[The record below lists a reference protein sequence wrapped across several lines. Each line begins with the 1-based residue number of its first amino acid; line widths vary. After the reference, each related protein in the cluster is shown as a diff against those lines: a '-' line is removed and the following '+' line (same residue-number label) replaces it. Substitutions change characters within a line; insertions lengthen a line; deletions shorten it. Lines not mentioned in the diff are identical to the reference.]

1 MNQRKNA
8 SPFSNAPIIDYANP
22 DSESFIP
29 ARLLKHPFLHFIS
42 LHKRNFSIGLW
53 ALILTN
59 AFDVAGPYFIGKTI
73 DLLIEPE
80 QGSLF
85 WTYIA
90 ILVLVSVGTAVF
102 RYLWRIYFSRFHQQV
117 AADLRNILF
126 KKMLRLKVSEHQKTA
141 TGEKMT
147 LLTQDI
153 DNFRMGIGPG
163 ILILFDAIL
172 YVLFLLPLMIAVSW
186 TWTWQCLIFMPLIPF
201 FTYGLERSFSKRY
214 RDLQD
219 KTGELTSFAQET
231 VSGIK
236 VIKSLSLQ
244 NFRAQFFFPINKK
257 LQDYGLRVD
266 RIEAAF
272 SPVLELFVMIGTAT
286 LLFWGSK
293 DVIQGSISIGEFFA
307 FYQYLLRMIWPMTA
321 FGISFMMY
329 KEADSSFDRIKETLS
344 STEEMPLGH
353 IKTQKGYSLKVE
365 NLKFNYPSTL
375 SYALYD
381 INFELK
387 PDESMAIV
395 GPVGC
400 GKSTL
405 SQILSRSLIF
415 DKGKVLYG
423 HTNILE
429 IKKDLFKNIITLVPQ
444 DVFLFKN
451 SIKGNLTQFQEVADE
466 SLQKVVS
473 HVEMVDEIAQT
484 SEGYETPLH
493 EKGLGLSGGQ
503 RQRLTL
509 ARGLLAQPQWLIL
522 DDSLSAV
529 DVSTEQK
536 IMETLKQLKEKQE
549 MNFIICSHRI
559 QNISW
564 VDKILVLNQGRVEDI
579 GSHAELMERCGL
591 YNKLYAS
598 HKENTASNKKESGG
612 PVS

>member
-1 MNQRKNA
+1 M
-8 SPFSNAPIIDYANP
+8 SS
-22 DSESFIP
+22 
-29 ARLLKHPFLHFIS
+29 LLQHPFWFFIKK
-42 LHKRNFSIGLW
+42 HKTNFNLGLA
-53 ALILTN
+53 ALLLTN

-73 DLLIEPE
+73 DLLVQTDRTGFE
-80 QGSLF
+80 L
-85 WTYIA
+85 YIIA
-90 ILVLVSVGTAVF
+90 MILVAIGTAVF

-163 ILILFDAIL
+163 ILILVDAII
-172 YVLFLLPLMIAVSW
+172 YVICLLPLMISISW

-201 FTYGLERSFSKRY
+201 FTYGLEKSFSKRY

-219 KTGELTSFAQET
+219 ETGELTSFAQET

-244 NFRAQFFFPINKK
+244 NFRAKVFFPINSK

-272 SPVLELFVMIGTAT
+272 SPTLEFFVMIGTAT

-293 DVIQGSISIGEFFA
+293 DVISGQVSLGEFFA

-321 FGISFMMY
+321 FGLSFMMY
-329 KEADSSFDRIKETLS
+329 KEASSSFDRIKDVLES
-344 STEEMPLGH
+344 KEEMPLGEV
-353 IKTQKGYSLKVE
+353 KTQKGYSLKVE

-375 SYALYD
+375 NYALYD
-381 INFELK
+381 INFELS
-387 PDESMAIV
+387 PTESMAIV

-405 SQILSRSLIF
+405 SQILSRSLF
-415 DKGKVLYG
+415 FENGNVLYG
-423 HTNILE
+423 HTDILKIQKEQYRNIV
-429 IKKDLFKNIITLVPQ
+429 TLVPQ

-451 SIKGNLTQFQEVADE
+451 SIRGNLTHFHSISDE
-466 SLQKVVS
+466 SLQKYVS
-473 HVEMVDEIAQT
+473 QVEMTDEIAQT
-484 SEGYETPLH
+484 SLGYETPLH

-509 ARGLLAQPQWLIL
+509 ARGLIAQPQWLIL

-529 DVSTEQK
+529 DISTEQK
-536 IMETLKQLKEKQE
+536 IMNTLKGLKDSGF

-559 QNISW
+559 QNIEW
-564 VDKILVLNQGRVEDI
+564 VDKILVLNQGRMEDM
-579 GSHAELMERCGL
+579 GSHQELMQRCTL
-591 YNKLYAS
+591 YQKLYAS
-598 HKENTASNKKESGG
+598 HKQKSKTPDRGASHE
-612 PVS
+612 

>member
-1 MNQRKNA
+1 MTP
-8 SPFSNAPIIDYANP
+8 S
-22 DSESFIP
+22 
-29 ARLLKHPFLHFIS
+29 LLNHPFWFFIKK
-42 LHKRNFSIGLW
+42 HKKNFNLGIMTL
-53 ALILTN
+53 LLTN

-73 DLLIEPE
+73 DLIM
-80 QGSLF
+80 QTDRTGFS
-85 WTYIA
+85 TYIVML
-90 ILVLVSVGTAVF
+90 ILIALGTAVF

-126 KKMLRLKVSEHQKTA
+126 KKMLRLKVSEHQRTA

-163 ILILFDAIL
+163 ILIFFDALI
-172 YVLFLLPLMIAVSW
+172 YVACLLPLMLTISWVW
-186 TWTWQCLIFMPLIPF
+186 TWKCLIFMPLIPF
-201 FTYGLERSFSKRY
+201 FTYGLEKSFSKRY
-214 RDLQD
+214 RALQD
-219 KTGELTSFAQET
+219 ETGELTSFAQET

-244 NFRAQFFFPINKK
+244 GFRSKVFFPINSK

-272 SPVLELFVMIGTAT
+272 SPTLEFFVMIGTAT
-286 LLFWGSK
+286 LLFFGSQ
-293 DVIQGSISIGEFFA
+293 DVIRGEVTLGEFFA

-321 FGISFMMY
+321 FGLSFMMY
-329 KEADSSFDRIKETLS
+329 KEAASSFDRIKETLDS
-344 STEEMPLGH
+344 EQEMPPGH
-353 IKTQKGYSLKVE
+353 VKTQKGYSLKVE
-365 NLKFNYPSTL
+365 GLKFNYPSSL

-387 PDESMAIV
+387 PNESMAIV

-405 SQILSRSLIF
+405 SQILSRSLVF
-415 DKGKVLYG
+415 DQGQVLYG
-423 HTNILE
+423 HTPILE
-429 IKKDLFKNIITLVPQ
+429 IQKEQYRNVITLVPQ

-451 SIKGNLTQFQEVADE
+451 SIKGNLTHFHNVSEE
-466 SLQKVVS
+466 SLQKFVS
-473 HVEMVDEIAQT
+473 QVEMTDEIAQT
-484 SEGYETPLH
+484 SMGYETPLQ

-509 ARGLLAQPQWLIL
+509 ARGLIAQPQWLIL

-529 DVSTEQK
+529 DISTEQK
-536 IMETLKQLKEKQE
+536 IMGTLRGLKNSNF

-559 QNISW
+559 QNIDW
-564 VDKILVLNQGRVEDI
+564 VDKILVLNQGRIEDI
-579 GSHAELMERCGL
+579 GSHQELIERCAL
-591 YNKLYAS
+591 YQNLYAS
-598 HKENTASNKKESGG
+598 HKNGHKMGATHE
-612 PVS
+612 